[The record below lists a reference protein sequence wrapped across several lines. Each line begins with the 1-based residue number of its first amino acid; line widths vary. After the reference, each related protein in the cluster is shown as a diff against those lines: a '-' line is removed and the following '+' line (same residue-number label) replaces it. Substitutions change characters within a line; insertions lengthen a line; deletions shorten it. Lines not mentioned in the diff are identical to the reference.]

1 MIGGVSNNNV
11 PHQFHHKFKGFSLK
25 AYKLRKFHS
34 SVLILQTTITGTKTS
49 KALFPSKKV

>member
-1 MIGGVSNNNV
+1 MIGGVSNNNG

-49 KALFPSKKV
+49 KPLFPSKNV